1 MMPPVRFLVR
11 DGCTMNLISKSARY
25 LARASTRYRHAF
37 GAVLLSVLITG
48 CSTTDGGRGATSDRY
63 LPAVDPG
70 ALGLVFPGDAPVEPA
85 APAGPGVS
93 TTNPLARDHGDTVPP
108 MRPRRDPAA
117 AAADDAQ
124 VDGATPSDEPAV
136 VVPPI
141 AAVEPAEDPAV
152 TLASRGRV
160 LQRGTR
166 VTISL
171 LSIPSPMVIEDKI
184 DDQGRVS
191 LPFIGQLRIA
201 GMSTSAAEALIEKT
215 YIEEEFF
222 VKVNATVVPEEQVF
236 YIRGQ
241 VNRKGKF
248 PMSRD
253 VTLLQAIS
261 EAGGFTPFAREG
273 KIQITRHATGEIEF
287 HDAKRISKGEKPN
300 PLIQPNDNINVHRRF
315 Y

>member
-1 MMPPVRFLVR
+1 
-11 DGCTMNLISKSARY
+11 MNLISKTARC

-37 GAVLLSVLITG
+37 GAILLSVLIAG
-48 CSTTDGGRGATSDRY
+48 CSTTSGGRGATSERY

-70 ALGLVFPGDAPVEPA
+70 ALGLVFPGDAPVEA
-85 APAGPGVS
+85 ATPVGPVVS
-93 TTNPLARDHGDTVPP
+93 ATDPLARDHGDTVPP
-108 MRPRRDPAA
+108 MRPRRDPDAV
-117 AAADDAQ
+117 AADDAQ
-124 VDGATPSDEPAV
+124 VDGATPSDDPAV
-136 VVPPI
+136 VVPPSPPS
-141 AAVEPAEDPAV
+141 APAVAPAEDPAV
-152 TLASRGRV
+152 TLVSRGRV

-201 GMSTSAAEALIEKT
+201 GMSTSAAEALIERT

-261 EAGGFTPFAREG
+261 EAGGFTPFARES

-287 HDAKRISKGEKPN
+287 HDAKRISKGQDPN
-300 PLIQPNDNINVHRRF
+300 PVIQPNDNINVHRRR